1 MPSAFSIA
9 AGLTLIVFLAGWLA
23 GEASLVDCIRYWGD
37 GFWVLLEFGMQ
48 MCLMLVAG
56 YLLASS
62 PLVGRLL
69 NLLTS
74 QFQTPRNAIAGLAL
88 LSMSLSWI
96 NWALGIV
103 GGAVLARL
111 FARKIPSSICV

>member
-9 AGLTLIVFLAGWLA
+9 AGLTLIIFLAGWLL
-23 GEASLVDCIRYWGD
+23 GGASLVDCIRYWGD

-62 PLVGRLL
+62 PLVRRLL
-69 NLLTS
+69 T
-74 QFQTPRNAIAGLAL
+74 
-88 LSMSLSWI
+88 
-96 NWALGIV
+96 
-103 GGAVLARL
+103 
-111 FARKIPSSICV
+111 C